1 MSLTDLEAKILKLK
15 CLKEHIPHK
24 ASGGRSFLSIPAS
37 GSKRQAL
44 LVYRSNFRLCFS
56 LHMAT
61 SSVRLCPHFLLLMS
75 TQLKVYPTPLW
86 SHLNGLYLQQPYFH
100 IRSCSE
106 VRTSTCLLGVTDFN
120 PWQVLFF
127 HLFSWQT
134 CRKEGQSAGMDIFL
148 SLTCASY
155 FNLHTLH
162 FYQWGHW
169 DSSKSGNLF
178 SDKDP

>member
-1 MSLTDLEAKILKLK
+1 MPWTARSPWTRYAFPRAAMTRYSQLGGLKQQNFVSHRSGGQNSENKVSERTHSPQRLWRKIL
-15 CLKEHIPHK
+15 
-24 ASGGRSFLSIPAS
+24 LSIPAS

-61 SSVRLCPHFLLLMS
+61 SSVRLCPHFLLLTS

-120 PWQVLFF
+120 PWQALFF
-127 HLFSWQT
+127 HLLSWQT
-134 CRKEGQSAGMDIFL
+134 WRKEGQF
-148 SLTCASY
+148 
-155 FNLHTLH
+155 F
-162 FYQWGHW
+162 
-169 DSSKSGNLF
+169 
-178 SDKDP
+178 